1 MRTRAR
7 EHAPSARGQT
17 LRRRRP
23 PGPRRAARA
32 PLQHTALFP
41 SGAGQLQRGRPVARD
56 ARGRRRR
63 RHEARRNGGQRAAAA
78 PPAKAA
84 ASSHYYSSSSTT
96 ASPRQ
101 RQPAAG
107 GEGRATRYALTL
119 VSRVAGARGAVP
131 RFPQAVPAAAMGDSP
146 PPPRRTRRARE
157 AGRGGKQEG
166 PPSLPS
172 RDMARVRGRASALRA
187 LVFTCA
193 LFAVAMLAQSKITY
207 VKALWKPVDEFDPP
221 EGAPPHDAHPCSRGS
236 LHKTSH
242 ARRRRESRPAPPRPG
257 RPRCVPS
264 RSRHVYCVARAS
276 RRRVCITCAE
286 GGAVLRARGAAR
298 RRRRLQT
305 ERRLPSCTRRRWS
318 TTRSA
323 WRKAR
328 TAVVKRGAHQRH
340 DGADVL
346 SPLLRRGARCVQLPR
361 CPPRPAPSLPLA
373 PRRATA
379 V

>member
-146 PPPRRTRRARE
+146 PPPPATNTTRARGGQGGQ
-157 AGRGGKQEG
+157 AGGAPVAPLTRHGTR
-166 PPSLPS
+166 P
-172 RDMARVRGRASALRA
+172 RARVRPAGARLHVRPLRRRDARA
-187 LVFTCA
+187 
-193 LFAVAMLAQSKITY
+193 
-207 VKALWKPVDEFDPP
+207 VKNHVR
-221 EGAPPHDAHPCSRGS
+221 EGAVEAG
-236 LHKTSH
+236 
-242 ARRRRESRPAPPRPG
+242 G
-257 RPRCVPS
+257 RV
-264 RSRHVYCVARAS
+264 
-276 RRRVCITCAE
+276 
-286 GGAVLRARGAAR
+286 
-298 RRRRLQT
+298 
-305 ERRLPSCTRRRWS
+305 
-318 TTRSA
+318 
-323 WRKAR
+323 
-328 TAVVKRGAHQRH
+328 
-340 DGADVL
+340 
-346 SPLLRRGARCVQLPR
+346 
-361 CPPRPAPSLPLA
+361 
-373 PRRATA
+373 
-379 V
+379 